1 MVAETEATL
10 AALGAGAGGR
20 QARLVDVAIRAA
32 FATGAAVRIVPSVAS
47 VQDGIGAI
55 LRF

>member
-1 MVAETEATL
+1 MVAETRATL
-10 AALGAGAGGR
+10 ADMGVDDPLE
-20 QARLVDVAIRAA
+20 ARLVDVAIRAA
-32 FATGAAVRIVPSVAS
+32 FTTGAAVRIIPSVGS